1 MDMSGSQQ
9 IAAQKSAVWSALND
23 AAVLKQCIPGC
34 QTLEA
39 GPDNTFTATVQ
50 AKVGPVSA
58 KFAGKVALTDI
69 DPPNGYT
76 LSGEGSGGVA
86 GFAKGSAVIKLSDQ
100 DGGTLLSYDVKAQVG
115 GKLAQIGARLID
127 GAAAKMAED
136 FFSRFKEAVMAR
148 EAAAAPTP
156 VAETPPAIQPL
167 APSQPPA
174 GGLSP
179 WLWAPGLVILVLIVL
194 ALVLR

>member
-9 IAAQKSAVWSALND
+9 IAASRSAVWTALND
-23 AAVLKQCIPGC
+23 ADVLKQCIPGC

-39 GPDNTFTATVQ
+39 GSDNSFTATVQ

-58 KFAGKVALTDI
+58 KFAGKVTLTDI

-86 GFAKGSAVIKLSDQ
+86 GFAKGSAKVKLSDQ

-136 FFSRFKEAVMAR
+136 FFSRFKEVVMAR
-148 EAAAAPTP
+148 EAAAAPQPADEASP
-156 VAETPPAIQPL
+156 VVKPSTPPQP
-167 APSQPPA
+167 AT

-179 WLWAPGLVILVLIVL
+179 WLWAPGLVIMVLIVL